1 MAILPQP
8 GIITL
13 PILLLSKLDRFTS
26 SMAMGG
32 TLNPASF
39 CAYRHSTAIWKN
51 QKPQKNGENL
61 ERAMRFELTTLTLA
75 R

>member
-32 TLNPASF
+32 
-39 CAYRHSTAIWKN
+39 HSQSRIV
-51 QKPQKNGENL
+51 L
-61 ERAMRFELTTLTLA
+61 RL
-75 R
+75 

>member
-26 SMAMGG
+26 SMGYGG
-32 TLNPASF
+32 ALSIPHRSALIGTQLQFGKIRNRRKMAK
-39 CAYRHSTAIWKN
+39 IWS
-51 QKPQKNGENL
+51 G
-61 ERAMRFELTTLTLA
+61 R
-75 R
+75 